1 MPHNPPAPMTVPVAS
16 VFPSASSVH
25 DGRLSI
31 GGCDAIEVAR
41 EFGTPAYVVA
51 EQALRER
58 AREFRAALAEH
69 HDGPAAVLYAA
80 KAFSCTPVLR
90 VFAEE
95 GLSCLVSTGG
105 ELHLALRAGFAPGRI
120 QMHGNAKSASEL
132 EMALTAGVGT
142 IVIDS
147 FDDLERLERLV
158 APGAGR
164 RVLIRVM
171 PGVET
176 DTHAK
181 IATGHADV
189 KFGMGLD
196 DAAEAIE
203 RIRKGDRLAV
213 AGLHMHLGSQL
224 FDYEPF
230 RAGVAALMTLGDME
244 VYDLGG
250 GLGVPYTREDPM
262 PSVDEY
268 VAAKA
273 RALRELAG
281 PGKTLLIEPGRA
293 LTANAC
299 VTLYTVET
307 VKPGPA
313 RTWVAVDG
321 GMSDNLRPALY
332 GARYEIAVADRVDFP
347 GAPCTVVGKHCES
360 GDELR
365 RDVELP
371 QPRPGDVLVTPVTG
385 AYGYSLASNYNAVPR
400 PPVVFCSDGE
410 ARLAV
415 RRETYEDLVARDA

>member
-1 MPHNPPAPMTVPVAS
+1 MTVSTATS
-16 VFPSASSVH
+16 VYPSASAVR
-25 DGRLSI
+25 DGRLLI
-31 GGCDAIEVAR
+31 GGCDAVDVAR

-51 EQALRER
+51 EEALRAR

-69 HDGPAAVLYAA
+69 HDGPGAVLFAV

-105 ELHLALRAGFAPGRI
+105 ELHLALRAGFDPRRI
-120 QMHGNAKSASEL
+120 QMHGNAKSAHEL
-132 EMALTAGVGT
+132 ELALSAGVGT

-147 FDDLERLERLV
+147 FDDLDRLEGLV
-158 APGAGR
+158 PAGTR
-164 RVLIRVM
+164 QRVLIRVM

-189 KFGMGLD
+189 KFGMGLNH
-196 DAAEAIE
+196 AARALE
-203 RIRKGDRLAV
+203 RIRAGGRLEAV
-213 AGLHMHLGSQL
+213 GLHMHLGSQL

-230 RAGVAALMTLGDME
+230 RAGVAALLTLGEME

-250 GLGVPYTREDPM
+250 GLGVPYTREDPV

-268 VAAKA
+268 VGAKA

-281 PGKTLLIEPGRA
+281 PGKQLLIEPGRS
-293 LTANAC
+293 LTASAC
-299 VTLYTVET
+299 VTLYTVQT
-307 VKPGPA
+307 VKRGPA

-321 GMSDNLRPALY
+321 GMSDNLRPTLY
-332 GARYEIAVADRVDFP
+332 GARYEVAVADRMDAA
-347 GAPCTVVGKHCES
+347 GQPCTVVGKHCES
-360 GDELR
+360 GDELL
-365 RDVELP
+365 RDAELP
-371 QPRPGDVLVTPVTG
+371 DPCPGDVLVTPVTG

-400 PPVVFCSDGE
+400 PPVVFCAEGD

-415 RRETYEDLVARDA
+415 RRETYEDLVARDV

>member
-1 MPHNPPAPMTVPVAS
+1 MSAPAVTS
-16 VFPSASSVH
+16 VYPSHSAVL
-25 DGRLSI
+25 DGRLLI
-31 GGCDAIEVAR
+31 GGCDAAGLAR

-51 EQALRER
+51 EEALRAR

-69 HDGPAAVLYAA
+69 HDGPGAVLFAA
-80 KAFSCTPVLR
+80 KAFSCAPVLR

-105 ELHLALRAGFAPGRI
+105 ELHLALRAGFDPERI
-120 QMHGNAKSASEL
+120 QLHGNAKSTAEL
-132 EMALTAGVGT
+132 EMALAAGVGT

-147 FDDLERLERLV
+147 FDDLERLERL
-158 APGAGR
+158 AGEGRRR

-189 KFGMGLD
+189 KFGMGLE
-196 DAAEAIE
+196 DAARALE
-203 RIRKGDRLAV
+203 RIRAGGRLEA

-230 RAGVAALMTLGDME
+230 RAGVAALLTLGEMD

-293 LTANAC
+293 LSASAC
-299 VTLYTVET
+299 VTLYTVQT
-307 VKPGPA
+307 VKRGSA

-321 GMSDNLRPALY
+321 GMSDNLRPTLY
-332 GARYEIAVADRVDFP
+332 GARYEIAAAERMHCP
-347 GAPCTVVGKHCES
+347 GQACTVVGKHCES
-360 GDELR
+360 GDELG

-371 QPRPGDVLVTPVTG
+371 DPRPGDVLVTPVTG
-385 AYGYSLASNYNAVPR
+385 AYGHSLASNYNAVPR
-400 PPVVFCSDGE
+400 PPVVFCADGE

-415 RRETYEDLVARDA
+415 RRETYEDLVARDV

>member
-1 MPHNPPAPMTVPVAS
+1 MSAPAVTS
-16 VFPSASSVH
+16 VYPSASAVL

-31 GGCDAIEVAR
+31 GGCDAAGIAR

-51 EQALRER
+51 EEALRAR

-69 HDGPAAVLYAA
+69 HDGPGAVLFAA

-105 ELHLALRAGFAPGRI
+105 ELHLALRAGFPPERI
-120 QMHGNAKSASEL
+120 QLHGNAKSTSEL
-132 EMALTAGVGT
+132 EMALAAGVGT

-158 APGAGR
+158 GTEDRR

-189 KFGMGLD
+189 KFGMGLE
-196 DAAEAIE
+196 DAARALE
-203 RIRKGDRLAV
+203 RIRANGRLEA

-230 RAGVAALMTLGDME
+230 RAGVAALLTLGEME
-244 VYDLGG
+244 IYDLGG
-250 GLGVPYTREDPM
+250 GLGVSYTREDPM

-281 PGKTLLIEPGRA
+281 PGKTLLVEPGRA
-293 LTANAC
+293 LTASAC
-299 VTLYTVET
+299 VTLYTVQT
-307 VKPGPA
+307 VKHGPA

-321 GMSDNLRPALY
+321 GMSDNLRPTLY
-332 GARYEIAVADRVDFP
+332 GARYEIAAAERMDAP
-347 GAPCTVVGKHCES
+347 GQVCTVVGKHCES

-371 QPRPGDVLVTPVTG
+371 DPRPGDVLVTPVTG

-400 PPVVFCSDGE
+400 PPVVFCRDGW
-410 ARLAV
+410 AHLAV
-415 RRETYEDLVARDA
+415 RRESYEDLVARDV

>member
-1 MPHNPPAPMTVPVAS
+1 MTVPAVTS
-16 VFPSASSVH
+16 VYPSASSIV
-25 DGRLSI
+25 DGRLFI
-31 GGCDAIEVAR
+31 GGCDAVEVAR
-41 EFGTPAYVVA
+41 RFGTPAYVVA
-51 EQALRER
+51 EEALRAR

-69 HDGPAAVLYAA
+69 HDGPGAVLFAA
-80 KAFSCTPVLR
+80 KAFTCTPVLA
-90 VFAEE
+90 VLADE

-105 ELHLALRAGFAPGRI
+105 ELHLALRAGFDPGRI
-120 QMHGNAKSASEL
+120 QMHGNAKSSAEL
-132 EMALTAGVGT
+132 EMAIAAGVAT
-142 IVIDS
+142 IVVDS

-158 APGAGR
+158 PEGTR
-164 RVLIRVM
+164 QRVLIRVM

-189 KFGMGLD
+189 KFGLGLAD
-196 DAAEAIE
+196 TAQALE
-203 RIRKGDRLAV
+203 RIRAGGRLEV

-224 FDYEPF
+224 FDHEPF
-230 RAGVAALMTLGDME
+230 RAGVAALLTLGEME

-281 PGKTLLIEPGRA
+281 PGKQLLIEPGRA
-293 LTANAC
+293 LTASAC

-307 VKPGPA
+307 VKRGEA

-332 GARYEIAVADRVDFP
+332 GARYEVAVADRMDAP
-347 GAPCTVVGKHCES
+347 GPLCTVVGKHCES
-360 GDELR
+360 GDELL

-371 QPRPGDVLVTPVTG
+371 DPRPGDVLVTPVTG

-400 PPVVFCSDGE
+400 PPVVFCAGGN
-410 ARLAV
+410 ARQVV
-415 RRETYEDLVARDA
+415 RRETYDDLVARDA

>member
-1 MPHNPPAPMTVPVAS
+1 MSAPAVTS
-16 VFPSASSVH
+16 VYPSASAVL

-31 GGCDAIEVAR
+31 GGCDAAGIAR

-51 EQALRER
+51 EEALRAR

-69 HDGPAAVLYAA
+69 HDGPGAVLFAA

-105 ELHLALRAGFAPGRI
+105 ELHLALRAGFPPERI
-120 QMHGNAKSASEL
+120 QLHGNAKSTSEL
-132 EMALTAGVGT
+132 EMALAAGVGT

-158 APGAGR
+158 GTEDRR

-189 KFGMGLD
+189 KFGMGLE
-196 DAAEAIE
+196 DAARALE
-203 RIRKGDRLAV
+203 RIRANGRLEA

-230 RAGVAALMTLGDME
+230 RAGVAALLTLGEME
-244 VYDLGG
+244 IYDLGG
-250 GLGVPYTREDPM
+250 GLGVSYTREDPM

-281 PGKTLLIEPGRA
+281 PGKTLLVEPGRA
-293 LTANAC
+293 LTASAC
-299 VTLYTVET
+299 VTLYTVQT
-307 VKPGPA
+307 VKHGPA

-321 GMSDNLRPALY
+321 GMSDNLRPTLY
-332 GARYEIAVADRVDFP
+332 GARYEIAAAERMDAP
-347 GAPCTVVGKHCES
+347 GQVCTVVGKHCES

-371 QPRPGDVLVTPVTG
+371 DPRPGDVLVTPVTG

-400 PPVVFCSDGE
+400 PPVVFCRDGW
-410 ARLAV
+410 AHLAV
-415 RRETYEDLVARDA
+415 RRETYEDLVARDV

>member
-1 MPHNPPAPMTVPVAS
+1 MTVPTATS
-16 VFPSASSVH
+16 VYPSTSAIR
-25 DGRLSI
+25 DGRLFV
-31 GGCDAIEVAR
+31 GGCEAVELAR

-51 EQALRER
+51 EDALRAR

-69 HDGPAAVLYAA
+69 HDGPGEVLFAA
-80 KAFSCTPVLR
+80 KAFTCTPVLR
-90 VFAEE
+90 VLAEE

-105 ELHLALRAGFAPGRI
+105 ELHLALRAGFTPDRI
-120 QMHGNAKSASEL
+120 QMHGNAKSSAEL
-132 EMALTAGVGT
+132 EQALSAGVGT

-158 APGAGR
+158 SSGR
-164 RVLIRVM
+164 RQRVLIRVM

-189 KFGMGLD
+189 KFGLGLD
-196 DAAEAIE
+196 DTARALE
-203 RIRKGDRLAV
+203 RISESSRLEV

-230 RAGVAALMTLGDME
+230 RAGVAALLTLGEMDS
-244 VYDLGG
+244 YDLGG
-250 GLGVPYTREDPM
+250 GLAVPYTREDPV

-281 PGKTLLIEPGRA
+281 PGKRLLVEPGRS
-293 LTANAC
+293 LTASAC
-299 VTLYTVET
+299 VTLYTVQT
-307 VKPGPA
+307 VKQGPA

-332 GARYEIAVADRVDFP
+332 GARYEVAVADRMDAS
-347 GAPCTVVGKHCES
+347 GGPCTVVGKHCES
-360 GDELR
+360 GDELLR
-365 RDVELP
+365 GAELP
-371 QPRPGDVLVTPVTG
+371 DPRPGDVLVTPVTG

-400 PPVVFCSDGE
+400 PAVVFCADGD
-410 ARLAV
+410 ARVVV
-415 RRETYEDLVARDA
+415 RRETYDDLTARDV

>member
-1 MPHNPPAPMTVPVAS
+1 MSVPAVTS
-16 VFPSASSVH
+16 VYPSSASMV

-31 GGCDAIEVAR
+31 GGCDAVEVAR

-51 EQALRER
+51 EATLRGR

-69 HDGPAAVLYAA
+69 HDGPGAVLFAA

-105 ELHLALRAGFAPGRI
+105 ELHLALRAGFPGERI
-120 QMHGNAKSASEL
+120 QMHGNAKSDAEL
-132 EMALTAGVGT
+132 GMALAAGVGT
-142 IVIDS
+142 VVIDS
-147 FDDLERLERLV
+147 FDDLGRLEHLV
-158 APGAGR
+158 APDAR
-164 RVLIRVM
+164 QRVLIRVM

-181 IATGHADV
+181 ISTGHADV
-189 KFGMGLD
+189 KFGLGLD
-196 DAAEAIE
+196 DTARALA
-203 RIRKGDRLAV
+203 RIRSGNRLEV
-213 AGLHMHLGSQL
+213 AGLHIHLGSQL

-230 RAGVAALMTLGDME
+230 RAGVAALLTLGEME

-250 GLGVPYTREDPM
+250 GLGVPYTREDPV
-262 PSVDEY
+262 PSIDEY

-281 PGKTLLIEPGRA
+281 PGKTLLIEPGRS

-299 VTLYTVET
+299 VTLYTVQT
-307 VKPGPA
+307 VKDGAA
-313 RTWVAVDG
+313 RKWVAVDG
-321 GMSDNLRPALY
+321 GMSDNLRPTLY
-332 GARYEIAVADRVDFP
+332 GARYEIAVADRMDA
-347 GAPCTVVGKHCES
+347 GGEPCTVVGKHCES

-371 QPRPGDVLVTPVTG
+371 DPRPGDVLVTPVTG

-400 PPVVFCSDGE
+400 PPVVFCDDGD
-410 ARLAV
+410 ARVVV

>member
-1 MPHNPPAPMTVPVAS
+1 MTVPTATS
-16 VFPSASSVH
+16 VYPSASAIH

-31 GGCDAIEVAR
+31 GGVDAVGIAR

-51 EQALRER
+51 EDALRAR

-69 HDGPAAVLYAA
+69 HDGPGAVLFAA

-90 VFAEE
+90 VLAEE

-105 ELHLALRAGFAPGRI
+105 ELHLALRAGFDPRRI
-120 QMHGNAKSASEL
+120 QMHGNAKSGAEL
-132 EMALTAGVGT
+132 EMALAAGVGT

-158 APGAGR
+158 EPGARR

-189 KFGMGLD
+189 KFGLGLD
-196 DAAEAIE
+196 DAARAVE
-203 RIRKGDRLAV
+203 RIGAADRLEV

-230 RAGVAALMTLGDME
+230 RAGVAALLTLGDMR

-250 GLGVPYTREDPM
+250 GLGVPYTREDPT
-262 PSVDEY
+262 PSIDEY

-281 PGKTLLIEPGRA
+281 PGKELLVEPGRS
-293 LTANAC
+293 LTASAC

-307 VKPGPA
+307 VKRGPA
-313 RTWVAVDG
+313 RTWVGVDG

-332 GARYEIAVADRVDFP
+332 GARYEVAVADRMDAP
-347 GAPCTVVGKHCES
+347 GQPCTVVGKHCES
-360 GDELR
+360 GDELL
-365 RDVELP
+365 RDADLP
-371 QPRPGDVLVTPVTG
+371 DPRPGDVLVTPVTG
-385 AYGYSLASNYNAVPR
+385 AYGFSLASNYNAVPR
-400 PPVVFCSDGE
+400 PPVVFCAGGS
-410 ARLAV
+410 ARVVV

>member
-1 MPHNPPAPMTVPVAS
+1 MTVPAATS
-16 VFPSASSVH
+16 VYPSSSSVI
-25 DGRLSI
+25 DGRLLV
-31 GGCDAIEVAR
+31 GGCDVVAVAR

-51 EQALRER
+51 EEALRAR
-58 AREFRAALAEH
+58 AREFRTALVEH
-69 HDGPAAVLYAA
+69 HDGPGAVLFAA
-80 KAFSCTPVLR
+80 KAFSSTPVLR

-105 ELHLALRAGFAPGRI
+105 ELHLALRAGFDPARI
-120 QMHGNAKSASEL
+120 QLHGNAKSTSEL
-132 EMALTAGVGT
+132 EMALAAGVGT
-142 IVIDS
+142 IVVDS

-158 APGAGR
+158 APGARR

-196 DAAEAIE
+196 DAAAALE
-203 RIRKGDRLAV
+203 RIGSGDRLAA

-230 RAGVAALMTLGDME
+230 RAGVAALRSLGEME

-293 LTANAC
+293 LTASAC
-299 VTLYTVET
+299 VTLYTVQT
-307 VKPGPA
+307 VKRGLG

-321 GMSDNLRPALY
+321 GMSDNLRPTLY
-332 GARYEIAVADRVDFP
+332 GALYEIAVADRMDAP
-347 GAPCTVVGKHCES
+347 GLPCTVVGKHCES

-371 QPRPGDVLVTPVTG
+371 DPQPGDVLVTPVTG

-400 PPVVFCSDGE
+400 PPVIFCADGD
-410 ARLAV
+410 ARVAV

>member
-1 MPHNPPAPMTVPVAS
+1 MTVPTATS
-16 VFPSASSVH
+16 FYPSASAIR

-31 GGCDAIEVAR
+31 GDCDAVELAR

-51 EQALRER
+51 EDALRER

-69 HDGPAAVLYAA
+69 HDGPGEVLFAA
-80 KAFSCTPVLR
+80 KAFTCTPVLR
-90 VFAEE
+90 VLAEE

-105 ELHLALRAGFAPGRI
+105 ELHLALRAGLDPRRV
-120 QMHGNAKSASEL
+120 QMHGNAKSDAEL
-132 EMALTAGVGT
+132 ELALSAGVGT

-147 FDDLERLERLV
+147 FDDLDRLERLV
-158 APGAGR
+158 PAGTR
-164 RVLIRVM
+164 QRVLIRVM

-196 DAAEAIE
+196 DTARALE
-203 RIRKGDRLAV
+203 RIRAGRALEAV
-213 AGLHMHLGSQL
+213 GLHMHLGSQL

-230 RAGVAALMTLGDME
+230 RAGVAALLTLGDME

-281 PGKTLLIEPGRA
+281 PGKRLLIEPGRS
-293 LTANAC
+293 LTASAC
-299 VTLYTVET
+299 VTLYTVQT
-307 VKPGPA
+307 VKSGRA

-321 GMSDNLRPALY
+321 GMSDNLRPTLY
-332 GARYEIAVADRVDFP
+332 GARYEIAVADRMDAP
-347 GAPCTVVGKHCES
+347 GRPCTVVGKHCES
-360 GDELR
+360 GDELL
-365 RDVELP
+365 RDAELP
-371 QPRPGDVLVTPVTG
+371 DPRPGDVLVTPVTG

-400 PPVVFCSDGE
+400 PPVVFCGDGA
-410 ARLAV
+410 ARLVV

>member
-1 MPHNPPAPMTVPVAS
+1 MSAPAVTS
-16 VFPSASSVH
+16 VYPSHSDVR

-31 GGCDAIEVAR
+31 GGCDAAGLAR

-51 EQALRER
+51 EEALRAR

-69 HDGPAAVLYAA
+69 HDGPGAVLFAA
-80 KAFSCTPVLR
+80 KAFSCAPVLR

-105 ELHLALRAGFAPGRI
+105 ELHLALRAGFDPARI
-120 QMHGNAKSASEL
+120 QLHGNAKSTAEL
-132 EMALTAGVGT
+132 EMALAAGVGT

-158 APGAGR
+158 GAGERR

-196 DAAEAIE
+196 DAARALE
-203 RIRKGDRLAV
+203 RIRAGGRLQA

-230 RAGVAALMTLGDME
+230 RAGVAALLTLGEMD

-293 LTANAC
+293 LSASAC
-299 VTLYTVET
+299 VTLYTVQT
-307 VKPGPA
+307 VKHGAA

-321 GMSDNLRPALY
+321 GMSDNLRPTLY
-332 GARYEIAVADRVDFP
+332 GARYEIAAAERMDAP
-347 GAPCTVVGKHCES
+347 GQACTVVGKHCES
-360 GDELR
+360 GDELG

-371 QPRPGDVLVTPVTG
+371 DPRPGDVLVTPVTG
-385 AYGYSLASNYNAVPR
+385 AYGHSLASNYNAVPR
-400 PPVVFCSDGE
+400 PPVIFCADGE
-410 ARLAV
+410 ARLVV
-415 RRETYEDLVARDA
+415 RRETYEDLVARDV